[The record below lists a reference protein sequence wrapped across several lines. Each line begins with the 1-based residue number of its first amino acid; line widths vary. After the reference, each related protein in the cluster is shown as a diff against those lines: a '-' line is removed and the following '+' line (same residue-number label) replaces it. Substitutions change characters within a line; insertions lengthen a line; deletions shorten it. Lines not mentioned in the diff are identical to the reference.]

1 MEYPKDA
8 KLLGHKCLLSLGFP
22 GGSAVKNLP
31 AKAGDMDSIPGLGR
45 SPEENGTPLQ
55 NSYLGNPMN
64 RRAWWATVHRVAQS
78 QTQLSN

>member
-22 GGSAVKNLP
+22 GGPAVKNLP

-45 SPEENGTPLQ
+45 SPEENGNPLQ
-55 NSYLGNPMN
+55 DSSLGNPMN
-64 RRAWWATVHRVAQS
+64 RRAWWAAVHGVAK
-78 QTQLSN
+78 TWTRHSN